1 MKKTGEAV
9 AKKAEK
15 AGEYMDDA
23 AITARIK
30 AEILR
35 DPLLNVSEIEVTT
48 TNGVVKLSGTVD
60 SQESIDRAIEI
71 ARSLK
76 DVKSVN
82 NALVH

>member
-1 MKKTGEAV
+1 LKKTGEAV